1 MVNPQPSP
9 SEDLQRIIDS
19 ASRLGVEL
27 DEEEAMQW
35 LTAIA
40 TTQNGDDITIDTQTG
55 VFGHRISMLDFR
67 SARAGTFS

>member
-1 MVNPQPSP
+1 MADLKPTP
-9 SEDLQRIIDS
+9 SEDLQRIIVS

-40 TTQNGDDITIDTQTG
+40 TVQDGTDITIDTQSG
-55 VFGHRISMLDFR
+55 VFWSPHQY
-67 SARAGTFS
+67 AGF